1 MKKLF
6 YIIPLIAAAPA
17 LAFADAS
24 STFAL
29 PNDFVGNIWASVTQI
44 LTALGPYTEM
54 IIGVVLAA
62 VVLEIIIG
70 ALKK

>member
-1 MKKLF
+1 MKKTLF
-6 YIIPLIAAAPA
+6 IISLLAAAPA
-17 LAFADAS
+17 LALADAS
-24 STFAL
+24 STFQL
-29 PNDFVGNIWASVTQI
+29 PTDFNANIWSQAGQI

-54 IIGVVLAA
+54 IIGVILAT

>member
-1 MKKLF
+1 MKKIF
-6 YIIPLIAAAPA
+6 IISIVAAAPA

-24 STFAL
+24 STLAL
-29 PNDFVGNIWASVTQI
+29 PGDFVGNIWSNVTQI
-44 LTALGPYTEM
+44 LSALGPYTET